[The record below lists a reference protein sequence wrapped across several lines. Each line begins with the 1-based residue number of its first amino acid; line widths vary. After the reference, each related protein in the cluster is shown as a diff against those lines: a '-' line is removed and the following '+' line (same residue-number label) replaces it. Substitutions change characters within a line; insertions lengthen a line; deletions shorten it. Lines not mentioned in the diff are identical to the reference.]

1 MRVLLA
7 DDHLS
12 LLDAVRSLLKTDV
25 DIVGWASDGE
35 TLFEAAM
42 RLQPDV
48 IVTDI
53 SMPKLSGIQAV
64 IQLREAG
71 CSSRVVFLTV
81 HADPDIVQA
90 ALETGALGYVLKAS
104 ITTDLLFAIGEANAG
119 RAFISSDVSAMN

>member
-53 SMPKLSGIQAV
+53 SMAKLSGIQAV
-64 IQLREAG
+64 IQLRKAG

-81 HADPDIVQA
+81 HADSDPSCRP
-90 ALETGALGYVLKAS
+90 LLKLAHS
-104 ITTDLLFAIGEANAG
+104 GMFSKPQLAQTSCLPSEKRMRGELLFPLTYPG
-119 RAFISSDVSAMN
+119 